1 MNIRFLCPRWGA
13 EQVDWTSFLKA
24 VKQAGYAGIEW
35 FPFGEPGDP
44 ATVLSLLEELE
55 LDFSIVMQ
63 VSSAYADFETYLTVL
78 KNDLLQ
84 LAALRTATKQPLFIS
99 VQCGREYFTNAQ
111 ILQCLL
117 VCQAVAEATG
127 TAIYQE
133 THRNKWSYGAHTVYP
148 VLKQVPE
155 LGLTLDVSHWFC
167 VSESYLEDQQ
177 AAVQAAIRQTFH
189 VHARVGHTEGPQVF
203 DPALP
208 EYALAL
214 NEHLK
219 IWDQWVAYRQQQG
232 FAESTITP
240 EFGPPPY
247 LTPANRNVNLQQEQ
261 WRLNL
266 WVKNLLNKRYN
277 KTEHEA

>member
-1 MNIRFLCPRWGA
+1 LNIRFLCPRWGA
-13 EQVDWTSFLKA
+13 EQVDWAPFLKE
-24 VKQAGYAGIEW
+24 VKKAGYAGIEW

-44 ATVLSLLEELE
+44 LAVLPLLEELG

-63 VSSAYADFETYLTVL
+63 VTSAYSGFETYITAL
-78 KNDLLQ
+78 KNDLQ
-84 LAALRTATKQPLFIS
+84 KLASLRTAKKKPLFIS

-111 ILQCLL
+111 ILACLQ
-117 VCQAVAEATG
+117 VCAEVANANG

-148 VLKQVPE
+148 LLQQKPE
-155 LGLTLDVSHWFC
+155 LALTLDVSHWFC

-177 AAVQAAIRQTFH
+177 AAVEAAIRQTFH
-189 VHARVGHTEGPQVF
+189 VHARVGHTEGPQVV
-203 DPALP
+203 DPAFP
-208 EYALAL
+208 EYTLAL
-214 NEHLK
+214 NEHLR
-219 IWDQWVAYRQQQG
+219 IWDQWVAHRRQQG
-232 FAESTITP
+232 FTESTITP

-247 LTPANRNVNLQQEQ
+247 LARANRDIDLQQEQ

-266 WVKNLLNKRYN
+266 WMKNLLNERYN

>member
-13 EQVDWTSFLKA
+13 EQVDWASFLKE
-24 VKQAGYAGIEW
+24 VKKAGYAGIEW

-44 ATVLSLLEELE
+44 EKVLALLEELE

-63 VSSAYADFETYLTVL
+63 VTSVYAGFETYIMALR
-78 KNDLLQ
+78 NDLLK
-84 LAALRTATKQPLFIS
+84 LAALRTAKKQPLFIS
-99 VQCGREYFTNAQ
+99 AQCGREYFTNAQ
-111 ILQCLL
+111 ILECLQ
-117 VCQAVAEATG
+117 VCGEVAAATG

-148 VLKQVPE
+148 LLKQKPE

-177 AAVQAAIRQTFH
+177 AAVQAAVRQTFH
-189 VHARVGHTEGPQVF
+189 VHARVGHIEGPQVF

-208 EYALAL
+208 EYARAL

-232 FAESTITP
+232 FAESTFTP

-247 LTPANRNVNLQQEQ
+247 LTGANRDVDLQQEQ
-261 WRLNL
+261 WGLNL
-266 WVKNLLNKRYN
+266 WMKNLLNERYN

>member
-1 MNIRFLCPRWGA
+1 MKIKFLCPRWGA
-13 EQVDWTSFLKA
+13 EQVAWAPFLKE
-24 VKQAGYAGIEW
+24 VKAAGYNGIEW
-35 FPFGEPGDP
+35 FPFGETGTPEKVV
-44 ATVLSLLEELE
+44 TLLEELD

-63 VSSAYADFETYLTVL
+63 VARACPDFETYRSAL
-78 KNDLLQ
+78 KDELLQ
-84 LAALRTATKQPLFIS
+84 LAALRTAKKHPLFIS
-99 VQCGREYFTNAQ
+99 AQCGREYFTQ
-111 ILQCLL
+111 EQVLECLA
-117 VCQAVAEATG
+117 VCDAVAGETG
-127 TAIYQE
+127 IAVYQE

-148 VLKQVPE
+148 VLQQKPD
-155 LGLTLDVSHWFC
+155 LRLTLDVSHWFC

-189 VHARVGHTEGPQVF
+189 IHARVGHTEGPQVF

-247 LTPANRNVNLQQEQ
+247 LTGANRNVDLQQEQ
-261 WRLNL
+261 WGLNL
-266 WVKNLLNKRYN
+266 WMKNLLNERYN
-277 KTEHEA
+277 TTEHEA